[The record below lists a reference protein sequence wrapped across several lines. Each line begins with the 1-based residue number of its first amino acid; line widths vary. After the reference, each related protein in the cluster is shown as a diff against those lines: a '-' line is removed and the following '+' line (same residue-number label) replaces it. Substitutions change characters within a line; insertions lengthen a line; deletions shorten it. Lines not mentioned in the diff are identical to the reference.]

1 MLIWKHLLK
10 KDGQNVKIKEKPM
23 ADGGSRMQNDD
34 LRQRIHLQMKENEK
48 RRNALEDEHFFLIN
62 ERELHEKTA

>member
-1 MLIWKHLLK
+1 
-10 KDGQNVKIKEKPM
+10 M
-23 ADGGSRMQNDD
+23 ADGRSRMQSDD